1 MTSTLHSFKAWLAL
15 LAVTV
20 LAGCAHPIAVVPDQ
34 ARLARSADAP
44 APMPLRV
51 GYHIPAA
58 LADMEVTTPGGGGDN
73 IRYFP
78 YRDIDAGFEKM
89 LSNVFSDIVKLPSI
103 AKPAETASSGVHYVI
118 VPTIVTTSG
127 GSGLFTWPPTSFSV
141 DLTSQIRDPAGTL
154 VASPRVV
161 GFGSAETSERIFDH
175 GIAGRR
181 AMEDALLRMQA
192 ALRETS
198 FSGAPAQRQRGTTS
212 ERLDQ
217 LKALRERKDIT
228 EEEYE
233 KKRKEILDAL

>member
-15 LAVTV
+15 LAITV

-103 AKPAETASSGVHYVI
+103 ANPAETASSGAI
-118 VPTIVTTSG
+118 SWRWTTS
-127 GSGLFTWPPTSFSV
+127 
-141 DLTSQIRDPAGTL
+141 
-154 VASPRVV
+154 
-161 GFGSAETSERIFDH
+161 
-175 GIAGRR
+175 R
-181 AMEDALLRMQA
+181 AWRCISSITRQA
-192 ALRETS
+192 ACSTLAAAKR
-198 FSGAPAQRQRGTTS
+198 PASTAWRR
-212 ERLDQ
+212 R
-217 LKALRERKDIT
+217 
-228 EEEYE
+228 
-233 KKRKEILDAL
+233 